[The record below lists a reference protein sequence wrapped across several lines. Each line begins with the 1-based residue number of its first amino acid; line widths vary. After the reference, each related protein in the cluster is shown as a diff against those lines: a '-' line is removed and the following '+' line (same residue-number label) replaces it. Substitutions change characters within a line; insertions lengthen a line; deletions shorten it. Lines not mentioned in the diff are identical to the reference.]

1 MRSEAGALAPITL
14 FAFNRPLHLKKT
26 LAALAKNEL
35 AAQSDLTIYCDGPRT
50 AEEQRL
56 TDAVRSVARSA
67 KGFASLTL
75 VERSSNL
82 GCAGS
87 VMDGLTQMFS
97 QSEKVIV
104 IEDDILTSP
113 FTLSY
118 LNTALEHFR
127 MRKNVFSI
135 SAWAPPPTLFRLPQ
149 DAEGDIYYVPR
160 FHCWGW
166 ASWRDRFERVDWD
179 VKDYARFN
187 SSPYLRRLYA
197 QQGEDLPA
205 MLDAQMAGNL
215 DSWAVRM
222 DFSRF
227 IQGMVSINPRYSYT
241 TNIGM
246 GSGTHTTEATTRY
259 DNDLSMALSSPK
271 MDIDPVYDYEMFLR
285 YASYPTEK
293 KSIRTKV
300 KEMFVSIKRS
310 FIAPVL

>member
-1 MRSEAGALAPITL
+1 MRHDLAPIVV
-14 FAFNRPLHLKKT
+14 FAFNRPGHLRRTLEALSANT
-26 LAALAKNEL
+26 LAAESAV
-35 AAQSDLTIYCDGPRT
+35 TIFCDGPRT
-50 AEEQRL
+50 AEEHRL

-67 KGFASLTL
+67 KGFATLNL

-97 QSEKVIV
+97 QNEKVIV

-127 MRKNVFSI
+127 MRNNVFSI

-166 ASWRDRFERVDWD
+166 ASWRDRFERVDWA
-179 VKDYARFN
+179 VKDYVRFN

-197 QQGEDLPA
+197 QQGGDLPA
-205 MLDAQMAGNL
+205 ILDAQMAGNL
-215 DSWAVRM
+215 NTWDIQT

-227 IQGMVSINPRYSYT
+227 MRGMVCINPRFSYT

-259 DNDLSMALSSPK
+259 DNDLAMALPCPK
-271 MDIDPVYDYEMFLR
+271 MNIDSFYDYEVFHR
-285 YASYPTEK
+285 YASLY
-293 KSIRTKV
+293 V
-300 KEMFVSIKRS
+300 AKRS
-310 FIAPVL
+310 FKANLKAVFRRIKRKFMPAAR